1 MPLLLQSITSKIS
14 SSVMQSSLNTLFSI
28 LNLNRTSMEEYVTSL
43 VPRLLVIISHEQMTI
58 RILVLKCL
66 GMATSYP
73 THLLVPMKNDV
84 INKLKPLLDDKKRLV
99 RQAAA
104 HTVNTWHLLSSGSA

>member
-1 MPLLLQSITSKIS
+1 
-14 SSVMQSSLNTLFSI
+14 
-28 LNLNRTSMEEYVTSL
+28 MEEYVTSL
-43 VPRLLVIISHEQMTI
+43 VPRLLVIISHEQMAI

-73 THLLVPMKNDV
+73 TNLLVPMKNDV

-104 HTVNTWHLLSSGSA
+104 HTVNTWHSLSSGSA

>member
-1 MPLLLQSITSKIS
+1 
-14 SSVMQSSLNTLFSI
+14 
-28 LNLNRTSMEEYVTSL
+28 
-43 VPRLLVIISHEQMTI
+43 
-58 RILVLKCL
+58 
-66 GMATSYP
+66 MATSYP